1 MPSPNVA
8 EDHQTKNAH
17 ALSDRGA
24 AITVPDAEARD
35 TLADTMFRTVTDTAT
50 LENMS
55 AEILKMALPDS
66 DNIIAAEIA
75 KIVSF

>member
-1 MPSPNVA
+1 
-8 EDHQTKNAH
+8 
-17 ALSDRGA
+17 
-24 AITVPDAEARD
+24 
-35 TLADTMFRTVTDTAT
+35 MFRTVTDTAT